1 VSFRLSN
8 AVEIDGG
15 NSWSVCLR
23 GGVEELHRDEQHPQ
37 DRQYN
42 AGPLPAIQPG
52 SPHKI
57 ENSTFQ
63 KKKPRRRGAHRGF
76 GVPRGE
82 PVMGRETH
90 HFIFSTPAVLLGQ
103 SLEAK
108 RKPGRRAELHS
119 PVVIHRAKALPRQMV
134 NLGGRAATKRHGRR
148 NLGT

>member
-1 VSFRLSN
+1 
-8 AVEIDGG
+8 
-15 NSWSVCLR
+15 
-23 GGVEELHRDEQHPQ
+23 
-37 DRQYN
+37 
-42 AGPLPAIQPG
+42 
-52 SPHKI
+52 
-57 ENSTFQ
+57 
-63 KKKPRRRGAHRGF
+63 
-76 GVPRGE
+76 
-82 PVMGRETH
+82 MGRETH